1 MKSIREN
8 PKCVI
13 QLAKKENLKDRI
25 QTVKRVENK
34 LLLLQE
40 ILWNY
45 KLNRYYRKKL
55 IKHEKAR
62 FKKIRREKI
71 LK

>member
-25 QTVKRVENK
+25 QTVRRVENK

-45 KLNRYYRKKL
+45 KLNRCYRKKL

-62 FKKIRREKI
+62 LRKIRREKI

>member
-13 QLAKKENLKDRI
+13 QLEKKENLKDRI

-45 KLNRYYRKKL
+45 KLNRYCRKKL

>member
-8 PKCVI
+8 PKSVI
-13 QLAKKENLKDRI
+13 QLAKKESLKDRVQI
-25 QTVKRVENK
+25 VKLVELK

-45 KLNRYYRKKL
+45 KLNRCYRRKL
-55 IKHEKAR
+55 IKHEKV
-62 FKKIRREKI
+62 K
-71 LK
+71 

>member
-8 PKCVI
+8 PKSVI
-13 QLAKKENLKDRI
+13 QLAKKESLKDRVQI
-25 QTVKRVENK
+25 VKLVELK

-45 KLNRYYRKKL
+45 KLNRCYRRKL
-55 IKHEKAR
+55 IKHEKA
-62 FKKIRREKI
+62 K
-71 LK
+71 

>member
-8 PKCVI
+8 PKSVI
-13 QLAKKENLKDRI
+13 QLAKKESLKDRV
-25 QTVKRVENK
+25 QTVKLVELK

-45 KLNRYYRKKL
+45 KLNRCYRRKL
-55 IKHEKAR
+55 IKHEKA
-62 FKKIRREKI
+62 K
-71 LK
+71 